1 MPTQE
6 TEVSLG
12 TAVPTQETEVS
23 LGTAA
28 KSVAEHASSIAR
40 LELEL
45 AQIELKKKVAALGLG
60 LGLLGGAL
68 LVLVYGVGFLFA
80 TIAAGLATFLPV
92 WASLLIVT
100 VFLFLVTGILGFVGV
115 KKVQRGSPPVP
126 EQAIDE
132 AKLTTQALKSN
143 GHNQ

>member
-6 TEVSLG
+6 TD
-12 TAVPTQETEVS
+12 VS

-28 KSVAEHASSIAR
+28 KSVAEHASSIVR

-45 AQIELKKKVAALGLG
+45 AQIELKKKAAALGLG
-60 LGLLGGAL
+60 LGLLAGAL

-80 TIAAGLATFLPV
+80 TIAAALATSLPV

-100 VFLFLVTGILGFVGV
+100 VFLFLVTGILAFIGM
-115 KKVQRGSPPVP
+115 KKVQRGTPPVP

-143 GHNQ
+143 GSH